1 MNTNINLLIH
11 KDEDLL
17 KQKKKIR
24 AFYFVAIVS
33 LIVVGLISLSIFLLT
48 QIVIST
54 SVKKDQE
61 DALKKISQFQDLQAK
76 LFIVNNRV
84 ESIDEIM
91 KTRKDLSKITSGLLA
106 KIPSELSIE
115 AFEVSD
121 QTITLTG
128 QSSSLVA
135 IGELINNLTD
145 MVRNKEIIKSLT
157 LSSLT
162 LEEVGGNYT
171 ISIKSDL

>member
-11 KDEDLL
+11 KDEESL
-17 KQKKKIR
+17 KQKKRIR
-24 AFYFVAIVS
+24 SFYFVAIVS
-33 LIVVGLISLSIFLLT
+33 MIVVGLISLSIFLLI
-48 QIVIST
+48 QIVNST

-61 DALKKISQFQDLQAK
+61 DTMRKISQFQNLQAK
-76 LFIVNNRV
+76 LFIINNRV
-84 ESIDEIM
+84 EDIDKIM

-106 KIPSELSIE
+106 KIPSELSVGD
-115 AFEVSD
+115 FEVSD
-121 QTITLTG
+121 QTFILTG

-162 LEEVGGNYT
+162 LEGIGEGYT
-171 ISIKSDL
+171 VSIKSDL